1 MSAGLFLTG
10 LVAVLLI
17 AGWWTARRLGRV
29 EARKEIAEQ
38 EVDHA
43 VERQKI
49 DETVLRLGNAELD
62 DELERMRRNG

>member
-29 EARKEIAEQ
+29 EARKEIAER

-43 VERQKI
+43 IERQKI
-49 DETVLRLGNAELD
+49 DETVLRLDNVELD
-62 DELERMRRNG
+62 DEFKRMRRSD

>member
-1 MSAGLFLTG
+1 VSAGLFLTG

-29 EARKEIAEQ
+29 EARFDLAEQ

-43 VERQKI
+43 IERQKI
-49 DETVLRLGNAELD
+49 DETVLRLDNVELD
-62 DELERMRRNG
+62 DELERMRRDG